1 MPQANSSISN
11 FKRFFLKM
19 LLPLLLIV
27 GGISYGFTHLF
38 ERKVILGSE
47 ICGAYKVNRMLKE
60 TRAEEIPIFGSS
72 RAEGTFVPELLGPNF
87 FNYGMSGTQED
98 VMLLMMAAECKK
110 VGKRS
115 PMILL
120 NFDLDGINSFTG
132 DIANYLYNSD
142 DPNVRRLMH
151 DHFRHYHHVPVVKYY
166 GYFELYTKYYLNS
179 RLQLTKHVSRGAS
192 LEKNAIPV
200 AKFQELVEERRKTKA
215 AFHNAPVLTDAF
227 MQVLRDHPE
236 RFFVF
241 VISPYH
247 ASFYVQYENPQ
258 DARAFLTQLD
268 ALPNAEVLD
277 FSHVDYPDSFY
288 VNTTHIN
295 YAGAKVFNR
304 ALRDSLDVLE
314 QREGLPSSR

>member
-19 LLPLLLIV
+19 LLPLVVIV
-27 GGISYGFTHLF
+27 GGISYGFTHWF
-38 ERKVILGSE
+38 ERKIILGSE
-47 ICGAYKVNRMLKE
+47 ICGAYKVNRMLTE
-60 TRAEEIPIFGSS
+60 SRPNEIPIFGSS
-72 RAEGTFVPELLGPNF
+72 RAECAFDPELLGPDF

-98 VMLLMMAAECKK
+98 VTLLMIAAECKK

-142 DPNVRRLMH
+142 DPDVRRLMH
-151 DHFRHYHHVPVVKYY
+151 HHFRHVHHVPVVKYY
-166 GYFELYTKYYLNS
+166 GYFELYTKYYLNA
-179 RLQLTKHVSRGAS
+179 RLQFTKHVSRGAS
-192 LEKNAIPV
+192 MEKNAIPA
-200 AKFQELVEERRKTKA
+200 AKFQELVQERSKTRS
-215 AFHNAPVLTDAF
+215 AFHNAPVLTEAW

-241 VISPYH
+241 VISPNH
-247 ASFYVQYENPQ
+247 ASYYAQYENLQ
-258 DARAFLTQLD
+258 DANAFLAELD

-277 FSHVDYPDSFY
+277 FGRVDYPDSLY
-288 VNTTHIN
+288 LNTTHLN

-304 ALRDSLDVLE
+304 ALRDSLDALE
-314 QREGLPSSR
+314 LRAGLPSSR

>member
-11 FKRFFLKM
+11 FKRFFFKM

-27 GGISYGFTHLF
+27 GGMSYGFTYFF

-60 TRAEEIPIFGSS
+60 THPEEIPILGSS
-72 RAEGTFVPELLGPNF
+72 RAEGTFDPELLGPNY

-98 VMLLMMAAECKK
+98 VMLMMMAAECKK
-110 VGKRS
+110 TGKRS

-120 NFDLDGINSFTG
+120 NFDLDGINSYTG
-132 DIANYLYNSD
+132 DLANYLYNSD
-142 DPNVRRLMH
+142 DPSVGMLMH

-166 GYFELYTKYYLNS
+166 GFFELYTKYYLNG
-179 RLQLTKHVSRGAS
+179 RLQLTKHISRGAA
-192 LEKNAIPV
+192 LEKNAVPP
-200 AKFQELVEERRKTKA
+200 AKFQELVREREQASMTFR
-215 AFHNAPVLTDAF
+215 NAPVLTDAF
-227 MQVLRDHPE
+227 LHVLNTHPE

-241 VISPYH
+241 VISPNH
-247 ASFYVQYENPQ
+247 ASFYVKYKNPQ
-258 DARAFLTQLD
+258 DAQAFLDQLD

-277 FSHVDYPDSFY
+277 FSRVNYPDSFY

-295 YAGAKVFNR
+295 YAGAQVFNR
-304 ALRDSLDVLE
+304 ALRDSLDILE
-314 QREGLPSSR
+314 AREGLPSSR